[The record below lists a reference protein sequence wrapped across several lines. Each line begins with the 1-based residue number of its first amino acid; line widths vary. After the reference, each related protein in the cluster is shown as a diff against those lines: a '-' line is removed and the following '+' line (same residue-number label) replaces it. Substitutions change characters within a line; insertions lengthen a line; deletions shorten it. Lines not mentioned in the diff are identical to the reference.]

1 MHKIEPFS
9 KELFKKVHGLAETAL
24 LKITF
29 HLFKEINCDDFILH
43 GLCGMTRF
51 GDLTSSRL
59 RAGGGQ
65 RPDVLF
71 YSLQRSPQ
79 SENNFFTLLN
89 KPRLSAIVIVIIFAL
104 ISSIRELVRLFSLG
118 SVKYAHS
125 VKPLQ
130 IGVQK

>member
-1 MHKIEPFS
+1 MVITLNGRR
-9 KELFKKVHGLAETAL
+9 LFDGR
-24 LKITF
+24 F
-29 HLFKEINCDDFILH
+29 CDGFILH
-43 GLCGMTRF
+43 GVCGMTRF
-51 GDLTSSRL
+51 GDLTSSCP

-89 KPRLSAIVIVIIFAL
+89 KPRLSAIVIVIIFAT
-104 ISSIRELVRLFSLG
+104 ISSIREPVRLVSLG

-130 IGVQK
+130 IGVRNKTCKVQT